1 MENRYND
8 IKNNILDS
16 ISVLVAYIYVAVLLL
31 AMLLKDHQLDN
42 NDLFLAMISVGAVIV
57 DKIGEKKIRFF
68 LWKIWNV
75 VF

>member
-1 MENRYND
+1 M
-8 IKNNILDS
+8 KSNILDS

-57 DKIGEKKIRFF
+57 DKIGEKK
-68 LWKIWNV
+68 N
-75 VF
+75 

>member
-8 IKNNILDS
+8 MKNSILDS

-57 DKIGEKKIRFF
+57 DKIGEKK
-68 LWKIWNV
+68 N
-75 VF
+75 

>member
-1 MENRYND
+1 M
-8 IKNNILDS
+8 KNSILDS

-57 DKIGEKKIRFF
+57 DKIGEKK
-68 LWKIWNV
+68 N
-75 VF
+75 